1 MSSPSTDESTKS
13 IKTLR
18 KRQII
23 FLGLLFLLIS
33 ALITFYFG
41 HILFYYPGGGFF
53 FGTLMM
59 IESIISVLGI
69 IIIIIDGF
77 KFYAMLGALLISI
90 ESTFLLIGLF
100 WDFIETLG
108 FIRDPLAILSLG
120 LLLYSK
126 RFGVRNST

>member
-1 MSSPSTDESTKS
+1 
-13 IKTLR
+13 
-18 KRQII
+18 
-23 FLGLLFLLIS
+23 
-33 ALITFYFG
+33 
-41 HILFYYPGGGFF
+41 
-53 FGTLMM
+53 MM